1 MIFRA
6 MRVVNF
12 AQGEFR
18 MLGMYR
24 SAFAARQIGWTGLV
38 GPTLETYAG
47 LFLAIPVIFALRALV
62 PRRLLSL

>member
-24 SAFAARQIGWTGLV
+24 LAFAARLIGWTGFV
-38 GPTLETYAG
+38 GPTLETCAG
-47 LFLAIPVIFALRALV
+47 IFLAIPVIFALRALV
-62 PRRLLSL
+62 QRLSLSL